1 MYTYSRKHNKANGW
15 NDTDGSDDNRSWN
28 CGAEGETGNPKIVA
42 LRKKLAKNAMA
53 VLLMSRGIPMF
64 LAGDEFLNTQFG
76 NNNAYCQD
84 NEISWLNWHEK
95 RENQDHWLFTRHMI
109 ALRKKHPIVRKPY
122 GVAGCERRQGA
133 QTGAY
138 PEQTGA
144 YPEQTGAYPDIQTL
158 LPEEGNYV
166 LRVLYAGRTEDKT
179 RDDFVCLAV
188 NVYWEEQMCQLPSL
202 PDHYR
207 WEIAADTSEW
217 YLPNSIPDSGKVV
230 YVKDERIRMDKRS
243 VLVLV
248 GVPY

>member
-1 MYTYSRKHNKANGW
+1 VSPEQA
-15 NDTDGSDDNRSWN
+15 
-28 CGAEGETGNPKIVA
+28 
-42 LRKKLAKNAMA
+42 
-53 VLLMSRGIPMF
+53 
-64 LAGDEFLNTQFG
+64 
-76 NNNAYCQD
+76 
-84 NEISWLNWHEK
+84 
-95 RENQDHWLFTRHMI
+95 
-109 ALRKKHPIVRKPY
+109 
-122 GVAGCERRQGA
+122 
-133 QTGAY
+133 GAY
-138 PEQTGA
+138 PEQA
-144 YPEQTGAYPDIQTL
+144 GAYPDIQTL

-188 NVYWEEQMCQLPSL
+188 NVYWEEQMCRLPSL

>member
-1 MYTYSRKHNKANGW
+1 
-15 NDTDGSDDNRSWN
+15 
-28 CGAEGETGNPKIVA
+28 
-42 LRKKLAKNAMA
+42 
-53 VLLMSRGIPMF
+53 
-64 LAGDEFLNTQFG
+64 
-76 NNNAYCQD
+76 
-84 NEISWLNWHEK
+84 
-95 RENQDHWLFTRHMI
+95 MI

-122 GVAGCERRQGA
+122 GVAGCGTRLGTQA
-133 QTGAY
+133 SAS
-138 PEQTGA
+138 PEQAGTC
-144 YPEQTGAYPDIQTL
+144 PEQVGAYPDIQTL

-230 YVKDERIRMDKRS
+230 YVKDESIRMDKRS
-243 VLVLV
+243 VLVFV
-248 GVPY
+248 AEYF